1 MNSAELLQSLRSM
14 VAYHRTCGLEYYY
27 DGEVLEA
34 GVERIKRLTEGTEQ
48 SRQRS
53 EKLGSRVPDSSAGGD
68 RGESVTIENLA
79 REIQQCR
86 ICPLHESRKVS
97 TEGTGGL
104 EPDLLVVGDWLM
116 HEPGG
121 NRNTLFGE
129 EQDLMLSRMITAI
142 DLQPSQVF
150 VTNVIKCSVPE
161 TTTPAVDQIETCL
174 SYLKQQ
180 ITILSPKVICTM
192 GTPAAQTLLGSNRP
206 LIGLRGRF
214 HTFRIKGG
222 KAIPLMPTFHPS
234 YLLKNPEMKQPTWS
248 DLQAV
253 KKKLGELGP
262 RLSA

>member
-1 MNSAELLQSLRSM
+1 M

-34 GVERIKRLTEGTEQ
+34 GVEQIKRSMEGTEQ
-48 SRQRS
+48 SRQSPERLRS
-53 EKLGSRVPDSSAGGD
+53 PNPDSAAGED
-68 RGESVTIENLA
+68 RGEVVTIENLA

-86 ICPLHESRKVS
+86 ICPLHQSRKVS

-116 HEPGG
+116 HDPMVKST
-121 NRNTLFGE
+121 TLFGE
-129 EQDLMLSRMITAI
+129 EQDLMLSRMIAAI

-150 VTNVIKCSVPE
+150 VTNVIKCSIPG
-161 TTTPAVDQIETCL
+161 TATPAVDQIETCL

-180 ITILSPKVICTM
+180 INILVPKVICTM
-192 GTPAAQTLLGSNRP
+192 GTPASQTLLGSNRP

-214 HTFRIKGG
+214 HTFQPRGG

-253 KKKLGELGP
+253 KKKLGELGSRP
-262 RLSA
+262 SA